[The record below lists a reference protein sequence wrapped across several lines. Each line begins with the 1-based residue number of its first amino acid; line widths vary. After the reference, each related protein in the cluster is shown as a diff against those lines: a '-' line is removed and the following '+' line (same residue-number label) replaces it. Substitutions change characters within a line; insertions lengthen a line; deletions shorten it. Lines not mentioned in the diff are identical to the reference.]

1 MQTWKNITV
10 NLPGYN
16 LKKALELLSG
26 IDTLSLSIVEKPG
39 VENFEWF
46 EETKKDIILN
56 GSENN
61 LVILVEA
68 TRDTSDILKEIR
80 YHLKLD
86 YCPKYAVEIFEDKDW
101 VAESKSIFK
110 QIIVSKNLRIVPPW
124 DSESSFEGKTIIIN
138 PGAGFGIGSHPTT
151 QLCACW
157 IEDNLR
163 LGNSLLDFGCGSG
176 ILSIVG
182 SFCGAENIVAVDKDK
197 NALENA
203 KYNLK
208 LNNVRADL
216 FNSEEFQIKSK
227 YDIVIANILSNVL
240 VEIEPLLRSLVGN
253 RLVLSGI
260 LPNQAM
266 LIREIYSSWLS
277 FDQILKKDG
286 WLLISG
292 RI

>member
-16 LKKALELLSG
+16 LKNALELLSG
-26 IDTLSLSIVEKPG
+26 IDALSLSIVTKPG
-39 VENFEWF
+39 IENFEWF
-46 EETKKDIILN
+46 EETKEDLILS
-56 GSENN
+56 GSDNN

-68 TRDTSDILKEIR
+68 SSDTSDIIKELK

-86 YCPKYAVEIFEDKDW
+86 YYPKYAVEIFEDKDW
-101 VAESKSIFK
+101 VAKSQSSFKNIIISKKIQIIPPWGTESK
-110 QIIVSKNLRIVPPW
+110 
-124 DSESSFEGKTIIIN
+124 FEGKTIIIN

-151 QLCACW
+151 QLCVRW

-176 ILSIVG
+176 ILSIAG
-182 SFCGAENIVAVDKDK
+182 SVFGAENIVAVDKDK

-203 KYNLK
+203 KYNLEI
-208 LNNVRADL
+208 NNVKADL
-216 FNSEEFQIKSK
+216 VNAEDFQIKSK

-240 VEIEPLLRSLVGN
+240 VEIEPQLRYLVGN
-253 RLVLSGI
+253 RLVLSGF
-260 LPNQAM
+260 LPTQAM
-266 LIREIYSSWLS
+266 LIRELYSNWLS